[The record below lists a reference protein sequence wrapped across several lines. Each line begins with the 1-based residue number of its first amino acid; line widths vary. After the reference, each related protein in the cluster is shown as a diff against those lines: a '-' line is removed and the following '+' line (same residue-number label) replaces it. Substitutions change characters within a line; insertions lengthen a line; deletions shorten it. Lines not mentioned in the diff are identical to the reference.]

1 MLLSLIARTAL
12 VGAAAVVL
20 LQGQTSGGRLAQ
32 LVDDAASPGSIK
44 TAIGVTRLE
53 TQIPALITSDDL
65 DLNTRKTRVLLIG
78 GLDGSDDSVQAIVA
92 ALKWFHTSEQASGL
106 RENFAVSAVPVANPD
121 AWVKGMGPS
130 NTSGG
135 DPTRGYPP
143 QGDAYQSE
151 TNPEAEY
158 LWRWIGM
165 QAPDLVVDV
174 RAGSETHWLI
184 PENGGENINKLAKQL
199 RPSRR
204 LPSSDEL
211 VSQLGLQ
218 APSATGTVP
227 AIQAEVKAGDGEFIE
242 TLLAALTKAKFSGP
256 SPARKE
262 LQRRLHRS
270 PLEVAEQLAVH
281 YGHQLDNVVYIPAVA
296 LIGRVRLWELTKNPK
311 HLSEVET
318 IVAPYFAGE
327 KPTLPEKP
335 SGSHLSGHLVFGELA
350 RVTSKERYIELARAA
365 ADLGFDENGKPRES
379 MPLHREMSDSV
390 FMGGPIL
397 AQAGALSGDEKYL
410 DMLPRHIEFIRKL
423 DLRPDG
429 LYRNSPLNDAAWGRG
444 NGFPALGLA
453 LSLSYLQR
461 SHPAREELVQ
471 FHRAHLEALLP
482 HQDPTGAWHQVIDF
496 PGSYRELTST
506 SMITFS
512 MIRGIR
518 LGWLER
524 SKYEEAI
531 ERAWYAIRTR
541 VAPNGELV
549 DVCTST
555 GKQTSLRH
563 YLDRKAILGKDD
575 RGGAMALLAATE
587 MAAWE
592 RE

>member
-1 MLLSLIARTAL
+1 M
-12 VGAAAVVL
+12 
-20 LQGQTSGGRLAQ
+20 
-32 LVDDAASPGSIK
+32 
-44 TAIGVTRLE
+44 
-53 TQIPALITSDDL
+53 
-65 DLNTRKTRVLLIG
+65 
-78 GLDGSDDSVQAIVA
+78 
-92 ALKWFHTSEQASGL
+92 H
-106 RENFAVSAVPVANPD
+106 
-121 AWVKGMGPS
+121 
-130 NTSGG
+130 
-135 DPTRGYPP
+135 
-143 QGDAYQSE
+143 
-151 TNPEAEY
+151 
-158 LWRWIGM
+158 
-165 QAPDLVVDV
+165 APDLVVDV

-204 LPSSDEL
+204 LPSSDQL
-211 VSQLGLQ
+211 VSQLVER

-227 AIQAEVKAGDGEFIE
+227 AIQFVMMPRDGNFLEA
-242 TLLAALTKAKFSGP
+242 LLTGLTKVNFKGP

-262 LQRRLHRS
+262 LQSRLDRT
-270 PLEVAEQLAVH
+270 PIEVAEQLAVH

-296 LIGRVRLWELTKNPK
+296 LIGRIRLWELTKNPK

-318 IVAPYFAGE
+318 IVAPYFSGN

-365 ADLGFDENGKPRES
+365 ADLGFDENGQPKES

-410 DMLPRHIEFIRKL
+410 DMLPRHVEFIRKL

-453 LSLSYLQR
+453 LSLSYLPR
-461 SHPAREELVQ
+461 WHPAREELIQ
-471 FHRAHLEALLP
+471 FHRAHLDALLP

-531 ERAWYAIRTR
+531 GRAWHAIRTR